1 MNHSESIP
9 PACYRPTSAVRPRAL
24 AIAIALALGSGAAHA
39 ATITVDADGDGAP
52 GTFPG
57 ACTLRAA
64 IEAAN
69 TGAPVDGCSAGSLG
83 ADAIV
88 FDPALAGATIT
99 LAAGQLE
106 IFDDLSITGPVAED
120 AGGIVIDGNAQSRLL
135 FIEGATASEFAVDLT
150 GMTLTNGFESGSDGG
165 AVFVNFADL
174 NLDHVTVSDSSTEG
188 ASVGGV
194 SVRNG
199 NLSLTSSTVTRNS
212 TDRNVGG
219 LWVRAGNLDLINST
233 ISDNSARTGGG
244 AALTSASS
252 LYMIDSTVS
261 GNSAS
266 TAAGGLIVN
275 NGEGQTTSIFDSTFS
290 NNTAMGGN
298 GGGLYIVSPDVEM
311 TNVVVT
317 ANSTTNSNRGG
328 GGLFLGQGNMTLTNM
343 TVSGNQAGRAGGG
356 LSVSSTNLTLN
367 DSRIIDNSVVGDFG
381 GGVISGGGGLFLR
394 GEVTINNTT
403 ISGNSTDLGSR
414 GGGIATAF
422 TNLAVH
428 NSTVSG
434 NSSTGNAEG
443 GGIHLSDDSDAALI
457 HSTVADN
464 TAVSGADGIHIA
476 PPSQFSLDNSLIVQ
490 SGAGETACSTQASS
504 HSNTLATDSSC
515 TGTGTALAD
524 IALQPLADNGGPTLT
539 HALGP
544 NSVAIQAAGDCV
556 SDFGITTDQRGFQR
570 PGVDSSA
577 CDIGAFEFQNLFTVS
592 GTVSGL
598 AGSGLVLQNNGEDD
612 LAIASDGSFT
622 FAGSLTNGSNFNV
635 EVLDYPIEPLQS
647 CSLANAT
654 GTIDGA
660 DVTDV
665 AVECETGFT
674 VGGTVTGLKLP
685 GLVLDL
691 NGGSMLLFDVDND
704 YAFPRPLPDGAE
716 YQVTVELAPN
726 AHDCQTANATGT
738 IAGADVVDADVACA
752 TDILFAD
759 GLETLQPEPV
769 ELN

>member
-1 MNHSESIP
+1 
-9 PACYRPTSAVRPRAL
+9 
-24 AIAIALALGSGAAHA
+24 
-39 ATITVDADGDGAP
+39 
-52 GTFPG
+52 
-57 ACTLRAA
+57 
-64 IEAAN
+64 
-69 TGAPVDGCSAGSLG
+69 
-83 ADAIV
+83 
-88 FDPALAGATIT
+88 
-99 LAAGQLE
+99 
-106 IFDDLSITGPVAED
+106 
-120 AGGIVIDGNAQSRLL
+120 
-135 FIEGATASEFAVDLT
+135 
-150 GMTLTNGFESGSDGG
+150 MTLTNGFESSSDGG
-165 AVFVNFADL
+165 AVHVNFADL
-174 NLDHVTVSDSSTEG
+174 NLDYVTVSDSSTEG
-188 ASVGGV
+188 ASAGGV

-212 TDRNVGG
+212 TERDVGG
-219 LWVRAGNLDLINST
+219 LWVRDGNLDLINST

-244 AALTSASS
+244 AALTSASTGGS

-266 TAAGGLIVN
+266 GAAGGLFVST
-275 NGEGQTTSIFDSTFS
+275 GEGQTTSIFDSTFS

-298 GGGLYIVSPDVEM
+298 GGGLYIRSPDVEM

-328 GGLFLGQGNMTLTNM
+328 GGLFLGPGNMTLTNM

-356 LSVSSTNLTLN
+356 LSISSTNLTLN
-367 DSRIIDNSVVGDFG
+367 DSRIIDNFVVGDFG
-381 GGVISGGGGLFLR
+381 GGAVSGGGGLMLYV

-422 TNLAVH
+422 TNLALH

-544 NSVAIQAAGDCV
+544 NSVAIEAAGDCV
-556 SDFGITTDQRGFQR
+556 SDFGIDTDQRGFQR
-570 PGVDSSA
+570 PGFDSSS

-612 LAIASDGSFT
+612 LAIDSDGSFT
-622 FAGSLTNGSNFNV
+622 FASSLTSGSNYNV
-635 EVLDYPIEPLQS
+635 EVLDYPVKPLQS

-660 DVTDV
+660 DVNDV

-674 VGGTVTGLKLP
+674 VGGSVTGLALP

-738 IAGADVVDADVACA
+738 IAGADVVDADVACT

-759 GLETLQPEPV
+759 GLETLQPDPV
-769 ELN
+769 ALD